1 MTPKQNKILYAT
13 QLFVLGIAASSAFI
27 GQLDLAVAG
36 IAIFL
41 IGQTLKGEI
50 V

>member
-1 MTPKQNKILYAT
+1 MTPKQNKMFYVT
-13 QLFVLGIAASSAFI
+13 QLFVLGVATTSAFI